1 MTNQYSGPNPQP
13 YKTSGSQY
21 YQNCATQ
28 GAESSFMHVDV
39 DFHAELGG
47 LDEPS
52 QTETGYDTTCTTIS
66 RSEDLDDSED
76 SIFPY
81 PDASTYLYGVG
92 HWVEDIS
99 RTGST
104 WTAWQDPNVLLQ
116 HAFTL
121 SSASIKKKPHVEEAM
136 NRFQT
141 SFHGLR
147 ASEYHTVHK

>member
-1 MTNQYSGPNPQP
+1 
-13 YKTSGSQY
+13 
-21 YQNCATQ
+21 
-28 GAESSFMHVDV
+28 MHVDV

-52 QTETGYDTTCTTIS
+52 QAETGYDITCTTNS

-81 PDASTYLYGVG
+81 PDASTYLYGIG
-92 HWVEDIS
+92 HWVEDFS

-104 WTAWQDPNVLLQ
+104 WTAWQDPNVLH
-116 HAFTL
+116 HAFML
-121 SSASIKKKPHVEEAM
+121 SSTSIKKKPHVEEAM

-141 SFHGLR
+141 SFYGLR

>member
-1 MTNQYSGPNPQP
+1 MTNQYLGPNLQP

-21 YQNCATQ
+21 YQTCVTQ
-28 GAESSFMHVDV
+28 GRDTSFTHVDIDLV
-39 DFHAELGG
+39 SELGD

-52 QTETGYDTTCTTIS
+52 QAESGYDTTCTTIS
-66 RSEDLDDSED
+66 LSEDLDDSEH
-76 SIFPY
+76 SMFPY
-81 PDASTYLYGVG
+81 PNASTYLYGIG
-92 HWVEDIS
+92 HWLEDDS

-116 HAFTL
+116 HAFAL

-136 NRFQT
+136 NCFQT
-141 SFHGLR
+141 SFYGAR